1 MAEFGSN
8 FKIRVDTEALKGKAG
23 TVSGLVSRMESQ
35 LDELNR
41 MIERTSVYWIGEGG
55 NAKREDY
62 AKKRVIVETM
72 VRRLRE
78 YPEDLLQMA
87 GIYEDAENEAV
98 QLPQSLPTDVIV

>member
-8 FKIRVDTEALKGKAG
+8 FKIRVETEALRAKAG

-55 NAKREDY
+55 SAKREDY
-62 AKKRVIVETM
+62 AKKRATVETM
-72 VRRLRE
+72 VKRLRE
-78 YPEDLLQMA
+78 YPDDLLQMA
-87 GIYEDAENEAV
+87 GIYEDAEKEAE
-98 QLPQSLPTDVIV
+98 QLPQSLPSNVIV